1 MRLRDWK
8 KEKERIPLRL
18 LPRHE
23 VYAVVH
29 QLPVD
34 VPPHLFGIRLY
45 ATQRLAPLRLDNVRS
60 FFQREVKGLGLAAL
74 TNDCGNVPGGARPD
88 AVELIETFVLW
99 LAVGLRS
106 KMPFAED
113 RR

>member
-1 MRLRDWK
+1 MRPRDWK
-8 KEKERIPLRL
+8 KEKERIPRRL

-34 VPPHLFGIRLY
+34 VPPHLFGIWLY
-45 ATQRLAPLRLDNVRS
+45 RPQRLAPPGLDNVRS
-60 FFQREVKGLGLAAL
+60 FVQREVKGLGLAAL
-74 TNDCGNVPGGARPD
+74 TNDAEDVPGVARRD

-99 LAVGLRS
+99 L
-106 KMPFAED
+106 
-113 RR
+113 